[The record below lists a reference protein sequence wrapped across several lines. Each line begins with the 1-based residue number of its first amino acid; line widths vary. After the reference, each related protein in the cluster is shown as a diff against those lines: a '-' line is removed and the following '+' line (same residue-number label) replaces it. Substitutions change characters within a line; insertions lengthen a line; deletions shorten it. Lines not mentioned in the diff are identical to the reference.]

1 MKLRS
6 LALGLVLAT
15 SSFVASAAAFTVT
28 LTPTTPNHLTA
39 SFGDTPVLGSFTD
52 VFTFTPNLTPG
63 SSASAY
69 FFNFALDGQGSYDPN
84 LVITFSAADLN
95 GTPFGISNGGAFPQA
110 GAYVPSTGGPL
121 VLTVSGISSGGSY
134 SGVVNVTLAPVPEP
148 ATYGMMAAGLALLGV
163 VARRKRSA

>member
-6 LALGLVLAT
+6 LALGFILAA
-15 SSFVASAAAFTVT
+15 SSCVASAAAFTVA
-28 LTPTTPNHLTA
+28 LTPTTPGHLTA

-52 VFTFTPNLTPG
+52 VFTFTPTLTPG

-69 FFNFALDGQGSYDPN
+69 FFNFSLDGNYNYDPN
-84 LVITFSAADLN
+84 LLVTFSSANLN
-95 GTPFGISNGGAFPQA
+95 GTPFSINNSIPFTQA

-121 VLTVSGISSGGSY
+121 VLTISGTSYGGSY
-134 SGVVNVTLAPVPEP
+134 AGVVNVTLAPVPEP
-148 ATYGMMAAGLALLGV
+148 ATYGMLVAGLGLLGV